1 MKCRH
6 ILTSKF
12 NTPRF
17 SLKRGHREETS
28 QKLRTIVYFKIYLE
42 FQTFANFTGRSNIFI
57 LTEIFLYLRGVDV
70 RRVAMKENLIH
81 FTTKSCLS
89 ESQDER
95 EIITIPYLPRVRNN
109 EAKIIR
115 FYIWHI
121 NLNVYIDCLSPH
133 KQSWGTCGLL
143 LVSPSVVLSPRFS
156 SVHLGGLWDAKL
168 NFCMWLYYVA
178 IIKEGSFSTRMSLYI
193 GLT

>member
-28 QKLRTIVYFKIYLE
+28 QKLHTIVYFKIYLE

-70 RRVAMKENLIH
+70 RGVATKENLIH
-81 FTTKSCLS
+81 FTTKSRLG

-115 FYIWHI
+115 FHIWHI
-121 NLNVYIDCLSPH
+121 NFNVYIDCLSP
-133 KQSWGTCGLL
+133 TCRAELGDSRI
-143 LVSPSVVLSPRFS
+143 VVGPSVRLESEVF
-156 SVHLGGLWDAKL
+156 W
-168 NFCMWLYYVA
+168 C
-178 IIKEGSFSTRMSLYI
+178 SFSRPLRC
-193 GLT
+193 